1 MTGTRKFL
9 FAYRFEGAE
18 YGFDIP
24 AKDADEAKRRLGAL
38 GLARYDGE
46 IFATIHVPGGNILAN
61 LIGFFK
67 QKRR

>member
-1 MTGTRKFL
+1 MTERKFL
-9 FAYRFEGAE
+9 FSYRFEGAE

-24 AKDADEAKRRLGAL
+24 ARDAAEARRRLSAL

-46 IFATIHVPGGNILAN
+46 IFATIKVPGGNIIAN

-67 QKRR
+67 RKRS